1 MKTMSKSE
9 IARKLGVS
17 PSTFRRWL
25 VNNRS
30 ELERLGNPYYSKLIN
45 PAGVKYLFDYYVIDE
60 EDWYSAQIKSP
71 HGCDAVRAFFYV
83 VISKKLKYVAGWF
96 VALLAA
102 IFDDEKLASRTT
114 RRAIGG
120 ASVTS
125 LRGDRG
131 KPLRCRKW
139 RGYSR
144 YRWCRYRQ
152 LR

>member
-60 EDWYSAQIKSP
+60 EDWYSAQN
-71 HGCDAVRAFFYV
+71 RA
-83 VISKKLKYVAGWF
+83 L
-96 VALLAA
+96 
-102 IFDDEKLASRTT
+102 T
-114 RRAIGG
+114 RRKRNGE
-120 ASVTS
+120 
-125 LRGDRG
+125 R
-131 KPLRCRKW
+131 
-139 RGYSR
+139 
-144 YRWCRYRQ
+144 
-152 LR
+152 